1 MREMNQRW
9 RKRDAALVLDAVGCN
24 VWGMEREKGRRWPQ
38 SNPKTNAKLIKKPQ
52 MKHSLLNKT
61 NATSD
66 ASSNTQTTTA
76 RTRKTYGRDAVLSNE
91 KDEPKMTK
99 ARCSLQTQCRCLQCV
114 RDGEIQGVEAAPIK
128 PKTKSN
134 NRRWNINY
142 SIQQTQIQQP

>member
-1 MREMNQRW
+1 
-9 RKRDAALVLDAVGCN
+9 
-24 VWGMEREKGRRWPQ
+24 
-38 SNPKTNAKLIKKPQ
+38 

-99 ARCSLQTQCRCLQCV
+99 ARCSLGPRCGWLQCV
-114 RDGEIQGVEAAPIK
+114 RYGEGEGAEAAPIK

-134 NRRWNINY
+134 NRR
-142 SIQQTQIQQP
+142 